1 MSNLMGKIQ
10 LQEMIKQTTSIV
22 DSSSLEDQTYCDN
35 LMDDIKNIGLE
46 LEMEPSLKGVA
57 LELHETLKNNGFDEH
72 AHQLEI
78 DIAYA
83 SRNDTAAA

>member
-1 MSNLMGKIQ
+1 MSNLMGKAQ
-10 LQEMIKQTTSIV
+10 LQEMIQKTTNIV
-22 DSSSLEDQTYCDN
+22 DSASLEDSSYCDN

-57 LELHETLKNNGFDEH
+57 MELHKTLKDNGFGEH

-83 SRNDTAAA
+83 SRNTAAA